1 MPLSETVEYQYR
13 ELNDFLQ
20 KSLSSKKDESSPN
33 ITLNSLEVKIDD
45 IKTQLDSSLKEYII
59 ELVYVDEKGRL
70 VKNTNDENVSIIQQP
85 PLAINS
91 DQLQQLVIVKEKL
104 DSSLV
109 HLYRTKKENDKIV
122 LEYLGK
128 KELPALL
135 LKTQSESNN
144 LNNEEYKEELDD
156 LNVNIIKRSE
166 EPMKLSFA
174 ENGTCYLF
182 IDNKN
187 KTIVPVDVN
196 DAKEFKNFVAKKC
209 PRNGSINIEVDKN
222 GKILFAYI
230 IDNQTHKRKDIKIDE
245 KLIDTLER
253 VISTASS
260 LHSQHLQNNSVAPK
274 KEVQSNNFFPA
285 KEINGTEAPSKPVE
299 QNVKSVL
306 STPTP

>member
-1 MPLSETVEYQYR
+1 MPLSETVEYR

-20 KSLSSKKDESSPN
+20 KSLSSKKDESLPD

-59 ELVYVDEKGRL
+59 ELVYIDEKGRL
-70 VKNTNDENVSIIQQP
+70 VNNTNDENVSIIQQP
-85 PLAINS
+85 PLPINS
-91 DQLQQLVIVKEKL
+91 AQLQQLVIIKEKL

-109 HLYRTKKENDKIV
+109 HLYRTKKENDKII
-122 LEYLGK
+122 LEYLGE
-128 KELPALL
+128 KELPLL

-144 LNNEEYKEELDD
+144 LNNEEYKQELDD

-166 EPMKLSFA
+166 VPMKLSFA

-182 IDNKN
+182 IDDKN

-196 DAKEFKNFVAKKC
+196 DAKEFKNFVAKEC
-209 PRNGSINIEVDKN
+209 PRNGTINIEVDKN

-230 IDNQTHKRKDIKIDE
+230 IDNQTHKRQDIEIDE

-253 VISTASS
+253 VISTASF
-260 LHSQHLQNNSVAPK
+260 LHSQHSQNNSVAPK
-274 KEVQSNNFFPA
+274 KEVQGNNSFPA
-285 KEINGTEAPSKPVE
+285 KEVNGNEPPSKPVE
-299 QNVKSVL
+299 QTTKL
-306 STPTP
+306 TMPMA

>member
-1 MPLSETVEYQYR
+1 MPLSETVEYQ
-13 ELNDFLQ
+13 ELNNFLQ
-20 KSLSSKKDESSPN
+20 KSLSSKKDESLPD

-45 IKTQLDSSLKEYII
+45 IKTQLGSNLKEYII

-70 VKNTNDENVSIIQQP
+70 VKNTNDENVSIIQHP
-85 PLAINS
+85 PLPINS
-91 DQLQQLVIVKEKL
+91 AQLQQLVIVKEKL

-109 HLYRTKKENDKIV
+109 RLYRTKKENDKIIF
-122 LEYLGK
+122 EYLGE

-144 LNNEEYKEELDD
+144 LNNEKYKEELDD

-182 IDNKN
+182 IDDKN
-187 KTIVPVDVN
+187 KTIVPIDVN
-196 DAKEFKNFVAKKC
+196 DAKEFKNFVAKEC
-209 PRNGSINIEVDKN
+209 PRNGTINIEVDKN

-230 IDNQTHKRKDIKIDE
+230 INNETHKRQDIKID
-245 KLIDTLER
+245 KNLIDTLEK

-260 LHSQHLQNNSVAPK
+260 LHSQHSQNNSVSPEKA
-274 KEVQSNNFFPA
+274 VQGNNYFPA
-285 KEINGTEAPSKPVE
+285 KEVNGNEPSSKPVE
-299 QNVKSVL
+299 QTTKS
-306 STPTP
+306 TMPMA